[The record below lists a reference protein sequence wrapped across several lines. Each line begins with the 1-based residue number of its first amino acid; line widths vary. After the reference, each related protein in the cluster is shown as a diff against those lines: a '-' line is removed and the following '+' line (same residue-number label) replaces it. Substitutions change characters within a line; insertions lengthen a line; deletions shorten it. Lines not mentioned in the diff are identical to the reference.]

1 MASDPTCPAAVYLGR
16 GLPGEGMMRTV
27 GALLACIFL
36 LVACDSDRGAPDTA
50 DRLVASRGAPSVFSV
65 ECLRHAWDADAEAWV
80 PQAGYVRVGT
90 WVYAADADGE
100 ESQVLALLNGEVIA
114 ERLAT
119 DSLGEYP
126 RGAFDPR
133 TFGCGESRLTVE
145 SVLGD
150 APVLTTEGTS
160 FQAALDLDG
169 VRLVAAYYRLGEGP
183 AGLVVLYAN
192 DRLIGMM
199 SS

>member
-1 MASDPTCPAAVYLGR
+1 
-16 GLPGEGMMRTV
+16 MRTV
-27 GALLACIFL
+27 GAFLAVTFL
-36 LVACDSDRGAPDTA
+36 IVACGPDRGAGNTA
-50 DRLVASRGAPSVFSV
+50 DRLVASRGAPTVFSV
-65 ECLRHAWDADAEAWV
+65 ECLRHAWDADAAAWV

-90 WVYAADADGE
+90 WVYAAGAEGEDGT
-100 ESQVLALLNGEVIA
+100 VLALLNGEVVA
-114 ERLAT
+114 ERPAT
-119 DSLGEYP
+119 DTLGDYP

-145 SVLGD
+145 SVLGGG
-150 APVLTTEGTS
+150 PVLTTEGTS
-160 FQAALDLDG
+160 LQAALDLDG
-169 VRLVAAYYRLGEGP
+169 VRLVAAYYRLGAGP